1 MSSSERV
8 LKEIIRVG
16 PLARDT
22 SSLKIGE
29 HYWLRFEL
37 RTRASGEVVSSAL
50 IPENDPHIG
59 AVNAHVAKFP
69 TRYRVEFS
77 TVPVDEAARVVA
89 GAGAAGH
96 QVQEL
101 LAPAPRSLLQQAV
114 DNGWL
119 AEDLAG
125 AGIGGEVGEAGGR
138 GAFSGLTLAEMA
150 DSPAPPRWEAA
161 RQTRWPWELP
171 NFTLRAANWTPPR
184 LGRKS
189 GSLQLHVQVFG
200 IAPPSADEP
209 APTLA
214 APAPGPGPG
223 ADAAPQGVP
232 QRDPA
237 GGSGEVVDE
246 VADAALIKAFVAR
259 IMARQDAD
267 PATAHALLNAQS
279 QFTAPVIRTLMAV
292 KPNRAGAIPVAK
304 LATALKQAGL
314 SVLPDPTLQAF
325 LSLPRS

>member
-29 HYWLRFEL
+29 HYWLHFEL
-37 RTRASGEVVSSAL
+37 RTRESGEVVSSAL
-50 IPENDPHIG
+50 IPENDPNIG

-69 TRYRVEFS
+69 SRYRVERS

-89 GAGAAGH
+89 GAGGARQ

-101 LAPAPRSLLQQAV
+101 LTPAPRSLLQQAV

-125 AGIGGEVGEAGGR
+125 AGIGGEAGEAGGR

-171 NFTLRAANWTPPR
+171 NFTLRAANWTPPS

-189 GSLQLHVQVFG
+189 GTLQFHIQVFG
-200 IAPPSADEP
+200 IAPPSADEAASP
-209 APTLA
+209 LA
-214 APAPGPGPG
+214 APAPGPG

-237 GGSGEVVDE
+237 SGSGEVADE
-246 VADAALIKAFVAR
+246 VADAALVKAFIAR
-259 IMARQDAD
+259 VMARQDAD
-267 PATAHALLNAQS
+267 PATARALLNAQS
-279 QFTAPVIRTLMAV
+279 QFTAPVIRALMAV
-292 KPNRAGAIPVAK
+292 KPNRAGATPVAK

-314 SVLPDPTLQAF
+314 PVLPDPTLQAF